1 MVGPWVFFLEEIVG
15 EREWYE
21 DDTISVDKTG
31 INGTIQVIGSSTT
44 ADSTIIVDKTG
55 LIGTTTDV

>member
-1 MVGPWVFFLEEIVG
+1 MIPLLVARLTVG

-31 INGTIQVIGSSTT
+31 INGTITSVGIGPTNT
-44 ADSTIIVDKTG
+44 MTILVNKTG
-55 LIGTTTDV
+55 ILATTTDVPA